1 MTGTERWSGTIAME
15 GVMTGDGRHI
25 EPGALTLGRRVAIR
39 AWGDKGDEDGD
50 AYDGITDWEVIGSI
64 TSIRREGGAIVG
76 EGEILRGWI
85 ARLTAEGR
93 CQPQIE
99 IMPTGHA
106 GFVQLD
112 DHSITVEGA
121 RIIGMVLGDR
131 PAWDGLGIAPVAR

>member
-25 EPGALTLGRRVAIR
+25 EPGALSLGRRVAIR
-39 AWGDKGDEDGD
+39 AWGDGDGEKGPIPG
-50 AYDGITDWEVIGSI
+50 WEVIGSI